1 MRRIV
6 LSVLVG
12 LVSASALN
20 AQAWDAPSFFSPRP
34 GEDIGIYAFK
44 LDSDAGGGTGFSGIW
59 RQSGN
64 LNLGVRVGVVDSDH
78 WLVGGEYYGNL
89 SALTGPLVAS
99 WVVGFGGTFF
109 DDVTMLRIPLGV
121 SVGLDL
127 GARGGLSIM
136 PYAHPRVAYDL
147 VARDNALGEEETDD
161 EFKIAVDLG
170 ADIALGS
177 SLVGRVGFTL
187 GDTNTFGAG
196 IAYRMPRRVEVR

>member
-1 MRRIV
+1 MRRLLLSAV
-6 LSVLVG
+6 LMLAGAS
-12 LVSASALN
+12 SAR

-44 LDSDAGGGTGFSGIW
+44 LDSEVGGGTGFSGIW

-64 LNLGVRVGVVDSDH
+64 LNLGVRVGVVEGDR

-89 SALTGPLVAS
+89 SALTGPLLAS

-109 DDVTMLRIPLGV
+109 DDVTVLRIPVGV
-121 SVGLDL
+121 SVGMNL
-127 GARGGLSIM
+127 GSGTGMSIM

-147 VARDNALGEEETDD
+147 TASDNAAGEEETVSD
-161 EFKIAVDLG
+161 FSFAVDLG

-187 GDTNTFGAG
+187 GESNTFGAG